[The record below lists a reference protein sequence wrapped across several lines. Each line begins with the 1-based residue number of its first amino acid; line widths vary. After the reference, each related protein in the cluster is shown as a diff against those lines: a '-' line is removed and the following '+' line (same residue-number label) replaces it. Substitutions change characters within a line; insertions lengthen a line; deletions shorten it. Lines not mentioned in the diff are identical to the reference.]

1 MKTLTDL
8 WLEGRK
14 KSETVPAVTDTKVEA
29 SAETQEPVKKTRK
42 KKTEKEGE

>member
-8 WLEGRK
+8 WLEARK
-14 KSETVPAVTDTKVEA
+14 KPETATAVKDTKVEA
-29 SAETQEPVKKTRK
+29 PAETQEPVKKTRK